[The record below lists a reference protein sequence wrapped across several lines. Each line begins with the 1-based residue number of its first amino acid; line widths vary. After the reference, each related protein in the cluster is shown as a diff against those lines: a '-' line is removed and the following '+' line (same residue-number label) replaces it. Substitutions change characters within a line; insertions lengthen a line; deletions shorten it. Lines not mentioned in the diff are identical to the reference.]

1 LRLLAVFLV
10 ICVLMLAVVAW
21 ELVQLSR
28 TPRTRAAA
36 GPATNVAVDLS
47 SRPTVSGKQDSVATA
62 VEPQPAAQ
70 SPVGSDQAESPL
82 GGPPAAS
89 QAAVNWASQ
98 PELRHAQQRL
108 AAAREA
114 LAVDRSN
121 PVALRDALMA
131 LRALERW
138 PEACRV
144 LARLVE
150 VEPEEVGLRF
160 EYASTLMRLSRWVD
174 AVHALQVVV
183 EREPDHAQ
191 AWYNLGIAHQALGH
205 LEDARRAWNRTIEL
219 MPDNPD
225 AYAHRGE
232 LLLDYHEWSVAA
244 ADFEAVLQRDPND
257 IDSALNLSLALWK
270 LERLGDACRQ
280 VAGVLERHP
289 RHVPALNRMAELCW
303 ASYQAQPLTNRTRL
317 DQAIAYCRRSL
328 EIDPNQPAIK
338 ALSNQALVAG
348 EGE

>member
-225 AYAHRGE
+225 AYAHRGR
-232 LLLDYHEWSVAA
+232 LPAGRRRAGTAPAPRAGAQPDGR
-244 ADFEAVLQRDPND
+244 AVLGVISGTAPHQPHPARP
-257 IDSALNLSLALWK
+257 
-270 LERLGDACRQ
+270 GDRI
-280 VAGVLERHP
+280 LP
-289 RHVPALNRMAELCW
+289 
-303 ASYQAQPLTNRTRL
+303 PLTGDRP
-317 DQAIAYCRRSL
+317 
-328 EIDPNQPAIK
+328 EPAGHQGPVE
-338 ALSNQALVAG
+338 SG
-348 EGE
+348 TCGRGG